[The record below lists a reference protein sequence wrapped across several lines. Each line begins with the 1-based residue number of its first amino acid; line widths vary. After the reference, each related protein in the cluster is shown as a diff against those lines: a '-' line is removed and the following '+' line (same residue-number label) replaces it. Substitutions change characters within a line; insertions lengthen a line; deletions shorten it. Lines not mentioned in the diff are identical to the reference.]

1 MYQILNIQNT
11 HFYMLSSEVDFFF
24 FLKKYLHIFSSFSVI
39 NYIVQFIILQS
50 LGFQHPS
57 KVLGI

>member
-1 MYQILNIQNT
+1 MYQIPNIQNT
-11 HFYMLSSEVDFFF
+11 HFYMLSSEVAFFN
-24 FLKKYLHIFSSFSVI
+24 ICTFSLLSQSLI
-39 NYIVQFIILQS
+39 QFIILQS

>member
-11 HFYMLSSEVDFFF
+11 HFYMLSSEVAF
-24 FLKKYLHIFSSFSVI
+24 FLKKNLHIFSSFSVI
-39 NYIVQFIILQS
+39 NYIVKFIILQS